1 MNESI
6 NEPVFAVLLLSS
18 IAHFPTKASVFM
30 VFMADGFDRV
40 SAVSDGHI
48 IVMVSSLFNNAVLGP
63 VP

>member
-18 IAHFPTKASVFM
+18 IALFPTKAS

-40 SAVSDGHI
+40 SAVSGGHM
-48 IVMVSSLFNNAVLGP
+48 IVMVSSLINNAVLGP